1 MMIRW
6 YGMVE
11 VQMSLEQH
19 RGPIRSTPRGSAISK
34 NMIGH
39 NARYSASVHTEV
51 FERIIRRCCVDIM

>member
-39 NARYSASVHTEV
+39 NARYSELLYILKFLSE
-51 FERIIRRCCVDIM
+51 